1 MKVDHRRHYSRMK
14 TSVKLLLFSA
24 LAGISLSSCIVASG
38 PPGAVVETGPV
49 GVGIYPTL
57 PVGYVGDAYFYGGRY
72 YYGGRYEP
80 GSYYWHGRHYD
91 HRYYHGG
98 RYYYGGRHRHY

>member
-1 MKVDHRRHYSRMK
+1 MK

-38 PPGAVVETGPV
+38 PPGAVVTPV

-57 PVGYVGDAYFYGGRY
+57 PYGYVGDAYFYGGRY
-72 YYGGRYEP
+72 YYGGVYEP
-80 GSYYWHGRHYD
+80 GRFYYGGRYYD

-98 RYYYGGRHRHY
+98 HYYYGGRHEQHHH